1 MNDFIKCFTGLQRNF
16 GFCNISNGYTDPN
29 TGKIKFNAGDYGW
42 SGKAITED
50 DYRLHLHGKKSIGI
64 QPCDDNGLACF
75 GAIDIDPKVYKD
87 LDIKKYLDIIQE
99 KELPLI
105 PIKSKSGGLHLYL
118 FTKEFVKAKVIRDFL
133 EQVLF
138 LFKLPITTEIFPKQT
153 KLGSDT
159 NGNKVNGNFINL
171 PYFNKSERVALDPS
185 GKEMPLDLF
194 LKVVEINKADI
205 EKLENISNNLI
216 RKELTGGAEEFKDGP
231 PCLEIL
237 SKNKMTDG
245 RDRFLYNYMV
255 FAKKK
260 YPDNWGKMVLKA
272 GRNYFEFDQIWTDNY
287 IEKKIK
293 NWEKQE
299 KGHTCHDDLL
309 APVCIKSECVKRKFG
324 IISDKKINW
333 PLMTNL
339 IKVDFKPDPEY
350 YFTVERED
358 GETKQV
364 HAKNVHRIE
373 SQKELRALLMEQV
386 HIVPPTIKGND
397 FYEILKNLFEK
408 SKIEVLEP
416 AEGTNPSDILK
427 AHINRYINDP
437 QAKKYNSFK
446 SGRPLL
452 DDEYAYFLYS
462 AFYDDLKTYEWKESS
477 AKTSLMIKALFPSKK
492 PEDQAKFD
500 HSKKFPGKDSDNK
513 QYPPLKTL
521 RIPLKYFE
529 SEEDVNEQHQFE
541 SEEDIV

>member
-1 MNDFIKCFTGLQRNF
+1 MQEYIKYFSGLKRNYGVCKTTE
-16 GFCNISNGYTDPN
+16 GFVDGE
-29 TGKIKFNAGDYGW
+29 TGKKRYPHEWSSIPVVEQDYLDHL
-42 SGKAITED
+42 SGV
-50 DYRLHLHGKKSIGI
+50 KSIGI
-64 QPCDDNGLACF
+64 QPCTDEGKARF
-75 GAIDIDPKVYKD
+75 GAIDVDKYPIDRKF
-87 LDIKKYLDIIQE
+87 YLDIIQE
-99 KELPLI
+99 KKLPII
-105 PIKSKSGGLHLYL
+105 PVLSKSGGLHLYV
-118 FTKEFVKAKVIRDFL
+118 FTTEYVKAKAIRDFL

-138 LFKLPITTEIFPKQT
+138 LFKLPINTEIFPKQT
-153 KLGSDT
+153 SLGENADGEKT
-159 NGNKVNGNFINL
+159 NGNFINL
-171 PYFNKSERVALDPS
+171 PYNSISRKALLPS
-185 GKEMPLDLF
+185 GEEMQIDMF
-194 LKVVEINKADI
+194 LKVVAANAQTEDQLKDI
-205 EKLENISNNLI
+205 QKRIVED
-216 RKELTGGAEEFKDGP
+216 ELSGGGEEFVDGP
-231 PCLEIL
+231 PCLGIL
-237 SKNKMTDG
+237 TKQLMKDG

-260 YPDNWGKMVLKA
+260 YPDKWQDKVIEAARK
-272 GRNYFEFDQIWTDNY
+272 YFEFDNNWTDIHVNQ
-287 IEKKIK
+287 KIK
-293 NWEKQE
+293 SWSKDT
-299 KGHTCHDDLL
+299 KGHTCNDPLL
-309 APVCIKSECVKRKFG
+309 APVCVKSVCVKRKFG
-324 IISDKKINW
+324 IISDNKPVW
-333 PLMTNL
+333 PALSALQKLN
-339 IKVDFKPDPEY
+339 IKPTPEW
-350 YFTVERED
+350 YFTVENEE
-358 GETKQV
+358 GQTKQV

-529 SEEDVNEQHQFE
+529 SEEEVNEQHQFE

>member
-1 MNDFIKCFTGLQRNF
+1 MQEYIKYFTGLKRNYGVCKTTE
-16 GFCNISNGYTDPN
+16 GFVDAE
-29 TGKIKFNAGDYGW
+29 TGKKRYPHEWSSIPVTEKDYLDHL
-42 SGKAITED
+42 SGV
-50 DYRLHLHGKKSIGI
+50 KSIGI
-64 QPCDDNGLACF
+64 QPCTDEGKARF
-75 GAIDIDPKVYKD
+75 GAIDVDKYPIDRKF
-87 LDIKKYLDIIQE
+87 YLNIIQE
-99 KELPLI
+99 KKLPII
-105 PIKSKSGGLHLYL
+105 PVLSKSGGLHLYV
-118 FTKEFVKAKVIRDFL
+118 FTTEFVKTKAIRDFL

-138 LFKLPITTEIFPKQT
+138 LFKLPINTEIFPKQT
-153 KLGSDT
+153 SLGENADGEKT
-159 NGNKVNGNFINL
+159 NGNFINL
-171 PYFNKSERVALDPS
+171 PYNSISRKALLPD
-185 GKEMPLDLF
+185 GEEMEIDMF
-194 LKVVEINKADI
+194 LKVVEANAQTEAQLKDI
-205 EKLENISNNLI
+205 QKRIVED
-216 RKELTGGAEEFKDGP
+216 ELSGGGVEFEDGP
-231 PCLEIL
+231 PCLGIL
-237 SKNKMTDG
+237 TKQLMKDG

-260 YPDNWGKMVLKA
+260 YPDKWQDKVIEAARK
-272 GRNYFEFDQIWTDNY
+272 YFEFDNNWTDIHVNQ
-287 IEKKIK
+287 KIK
-293 NWEKQE
+293 SWSKDT
-299 KGHTCHDDLL
+299 KGHTCNDPLL
-309 APVCIKSECVKRKFG
+309 APVCVKSVCVKRKFG
-324 IISDKKINW
+324 IISDNKPVW
-333 PLMTNL
+333 PALSALQKLN
-339 IKVDFKPDPEY
+339 IKPTPEW
-350 YFTVERED
+350 YFTVENEE
-358 GETKQV
+358 GQTKQV

-386 HIVPPTIKGND
+386 HVVPPTIKGND

-408 SKIEVLEP
+408 SKIEILEP

-529 SEEDVNEQHQFE
+529 SEEEVNEQHQFE

>member
-1 MNDFIKCFTGLQRNF
+1 MK
-16 GFCNISNGYTDPN
+16 
-29 TGKIKFNAGDYGW
+29 
-42 SGKAITED
+42 
-50 DYRLHLHGKKSIGI
+50 
-64 QPCDDNGLACF
+64 
-75 GAIDIDPKVYKD
+75 
-87 LDIKKYLDIIQE
+87 
-99 KELPLI
+99 
-105 PIKSKSGGLHLYL
+105 
-118 FTKEFVKAKVIRDFL
+118 
-133 EQVLF
+133 
-138 LFKLPITTEIFPKQT
+138 
-153 KLGSDT
+153 
-159 NGNKVNGNFINL
+159 
-171 PYFNKSERVALDPS
+171 
-185 GKEMPLDLF
+185 
-194 LKVVEINKADI
+194 
-205 EKLENISNNLI
+205 
-216 RKELTGGAEEFKDGP
+216 
-231 PCLEIL
+231 
-237 SKNKMTDG
+237 DG

-260 YPDNWGKMVLKA
+260 YPDKWQDKVIEAARK
-272 GRNYFEFDQIWTDNY
+272 YFEFDNNWTDIHVNQ
-287 IEKKIK
+287 KIK
-293 NWEKQE
+293 SWSKDT
-299 KGHTCHDDLL
+299 KGHTCNDPLL
-309 APVCIKSECVKRKFG
+309 APVCVKSVCVKRKFG
-324 IISDKKINW
+324 IISDNKPVW
-333 PLMTNL
+333 PALSALQKLN
-339 IKVDFKPDPEY
+339 IKPTPEW
-350 YFTVERED
+350 YFTVENEE
-358 GETKQV
+358 GQTKQV

-386 HIVPPTIKGND
+386 HVVVPTIKAND

-408 SKIEVLEP
+408 SKIEILEP

-427 AHINRYINDP
+427 EHIHRYINDP

-492 PEDQAKFD
+492 PEEQAKFD

>member
-1 MNDFIKCFTGLQRNF
+1 MQEYIKYFTGLKRNYGVCKTTE
-16 GFCNISNGYTDPN
+16 GFVDAE
-29 TGKIKFNAGDYGW
+29 TGKKRYPHEWSSIPLVEQDYL
-42 SGKAITED
+42 D
-50 DYRLHLHGKKSIGI
+50 HLSGKKSIGI
-64 QPCDDNGLACF
+64 QPCTDEGKARF
-75 GAIDIDPKVYKD
+75 GAIDVDKYPIDRKF
-87 LDIKKYLDIIQE
+87 YLNIIQE
-99 KELPLI
+99 KKLPII
-105 PIKSKSGGLHLYL
+105 PVLSKSGGLHLYV
-118 FTKEFVKAKVIRDFL
+118 FTTEFVKTKSIRDFL

-138 LFKLPITTEIFPKQT
+138 LFKLPISTEIFPKQT
-153 KLGSDT
+153 SLGENADGEKT
-159 NGNKVNGNFINL
+159 NGNFINL
-171 PYFNKSERVALDPS
+171 PYNSISRKALLPD
-185 GKEMPLDLF
+185 GEEMQIDMF
-194 LKVVEINKADI
+194 LKVIEANAQTEAQLKDIQKRIVE
-205 EKLENISNNLI
+205 E
-216 RKELTGGAEEFKDGP
+216 ELSGGGEEFVDGP
-231 PCLEIL
+231 PCLGIL
-237 SKNKMTDG
+237 TKNIMKDG

-260 YPDNWGKMVLKA
+260 YPDKWQDKVIEAARK
-272 GRNYFEFDQIWTDNY
+272 YFEFDNNWTDIHVNQ
-287 IEKKIK
+287 KIK
-293 NWEKQE
+293 SWSKDT
-299 KGHTCHDDLL
+299 KGHTCNDPLL
-309 APVCIKSECVKRKFG
+309 APVCVKSECVKRKFG
-324 IISDKKINW
+324 IISDNKPVW
-333 PLMTNL
+333 PALYALQKLN
-339 IKVDFKPDPEY
+339 IKPTPEW
-350 YFTVERED
+350 YFTVKNEE
-358 GETKQV
+358 GQTKQV

-386 HIVPPTIKGND
+386 HVVVPTVKAND

-408 SKIEVLEP
+408 SKIEILEP

-477 AKTSLMIKALFPSKK
+477 AKTSLMIKALFPSEK

-529 SEEDVNEQHQFE
+529 TEEEVNEQHQFE